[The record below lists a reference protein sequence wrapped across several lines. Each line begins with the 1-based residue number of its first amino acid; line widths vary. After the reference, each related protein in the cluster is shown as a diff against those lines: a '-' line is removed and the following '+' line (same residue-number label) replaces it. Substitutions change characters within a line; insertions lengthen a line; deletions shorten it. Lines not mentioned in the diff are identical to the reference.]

1 MHVFLGNEKNQ
12 RGNRLREPLSTF
24 ITLHKA
30 RVLYHWEVAANTKL
44 LKDSSL
50 GNAVCSSGC
59 RTKNTQTNKKT
70 LFFLASHAPKN

>member
-30 RVLYHWEVAANTKL
+30 RVLYHREVAANTKL

-50 GNAVCSSGC
+50 GNAVSVVDAEQKKK
-59 RTKNTQTNKKT
+59 KN
-70 LFFLASHAPKN
+70 APKN

>member
-30 RVLYHWEVAANTKL
+30 RVLHHWEVVANTKL

-50 GNAVCSSGC
+50 GNAVSVVDAEQKKK
-59 RTKNTQTNKKT
+59 KN
-70 LFFLASHAPKN
+70 APKN